1 MPFSTTHHHLS
12 QLALDICR
20 GPWLLYNAESQI
32 QLVQNFFAHLPVQD
46 SVADFTPLSY
56 TESGDLV
63 SAEPSSRKEC
73 VAVIPIVGTITKY
86 DSCATI
92 GATTVA
98 SVLVEA
104 AENPDVV
111 GVVLDIDSGGGSCSA
126 IPLLEKAI
134 SSVKSAGK
142 PIIVHADLCAS
153 AAYWIASMCDAIFA
167 DNSFSEFGS
176 IGVMAQMYRPAEN
189 VITVYAEES
198 PDKNREYREA
208 LSGNIKPAQQ
218 SLSPIVAE
226 FRKAVSIGRPNLKKD
241 TPGILSGAMFNAH
254 EATDAGLINGMSS
267 LEDCIQNVFIRA
279 SKF

>member
-1 MPFSTTHHHLS
+1 M
-12 QLALDICR
+12 
-20 GPWLLYNAESQI
+20 
-32 QLVQNFFAHLPVQD
+32 
-46 SVADFTPLSY
+46 ADFTPLSY
-56 TESGDLV
+56 TESGDV
-63 SAEPSSRKEC
+63 AQAEPSSRKEC

-167 DNSFSEFGS
+167 DNFFSEFGS

-226 FRKAVSIGRPNLKKD
+226 FQKAVSIGRPNLKKD

>member
-32 QLVQNFFAHLPVQD
+32 QLVRNFFAHLPVQD

-56 TESGDLV
+56 TESGDV
-63 SAEPSSRKEC
+63 AQAEPSSRKEC
-73 VAVIPIVGTITKY
+73 VAVIPIGGFDKHRG
-86 DSCATI
+86 DGCRPDGRATVVLGD
-92 GATTVA
+92 GAD
-98 SVLVEA
+98 
-104 AENPDVV
+104 ENPDVV

-208 LSGNIKPAQQ
+208 LS
-218 SLSPIVAE
+218 
-226 FRKAVSIGRPNLKKD
+226 
-241 TPGILSGAMFNAH
+241 
-254 EATDAGLINGMSS
+254 
-267 LEDCIQNVFIRA
+267 
-279 SKF
+279 